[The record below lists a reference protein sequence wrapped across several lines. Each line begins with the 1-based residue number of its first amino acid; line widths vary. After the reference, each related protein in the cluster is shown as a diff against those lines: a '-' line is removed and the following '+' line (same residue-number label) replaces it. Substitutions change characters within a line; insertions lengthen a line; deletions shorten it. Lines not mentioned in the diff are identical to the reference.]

1 MRALI
6 TRSTRM
12 RSLFLTVALL
22 AVAGLAAANRRRRF
36 SPERRLEPSED
47 CAVSECA
54 ADGVPLSTYAG

>member
-1 MRALI
+1 
-6 TRSTRM
+6 M
-12 RSLFLTVALL
+12 RSLFLTAALL
-22 AVAGLAAANRRRRF
+22 AVAALAVANRRRRS